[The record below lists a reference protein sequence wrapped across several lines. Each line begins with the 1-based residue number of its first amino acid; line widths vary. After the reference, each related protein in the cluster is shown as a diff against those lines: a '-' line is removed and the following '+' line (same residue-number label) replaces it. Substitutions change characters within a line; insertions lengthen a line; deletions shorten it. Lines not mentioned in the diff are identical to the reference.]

1 MAEPLMDLASQRFDV
16 EAGTRILVQ
25 VPEQAAGQVLAAIL
39 AVEPL
44 SWGDYDQVA
53 FTTRAGVQQFRSLPG
68 GRNAATEDVLEVAC
82 VELQVFVP
90 KQGQQLEPVLRA
102 IYHVHPYE
110 EPVIQL
116 LSGAR
121 TRHRRGQDESN
132 PNRFWNQDGADWV
145 PEAHR

>member
-1 MAEPLMDLASQRFDV
+1 MPEPLVNLTSQRFDV

-44 SWGDYDQVA
+44 TWGDYDQVA

-82 VELQVFVP
+82 VELRVFVP
-90 KQGQQLEPVLRA
+90 KQGQQLEPVIRA
-102 IYHVHPYE
+102 IYHAHPYE

-116 LSGAR
+116 LPGVR
-121 TRHRRGQDESN
+121 TCHRRGQDEGN
-132 PNRFWNQDGADWV
+132 PNRFWNQEAAEWV
-145 PEAHR
+145 PEEHR